1 LATTVTL
8 QRRLGLAGKLLA
20 VLLVLALLW
29 LVAGNVARMLLQRV
43 SFGGAQSSPL
53 QVQDAARTVV
63 AANLF
68 GAAASAPA
76 GDVQPTSLNVRLKG
90 VYAPLGSFPG
100 FAIMSIDG
108 APDVGIVG
116 GSELKPGVKLNAVN
130 ADHILIAHDGILE
143 RVNFNSAA
151 PGSTAGSAA
160 PGPAVT
166 PQSLN
171 VRPVSG
177 NTPGSTYA
185 VSRREFTTLL
195 ADPKQLAM
203 LALLAAAPGGG
214 IMIND
219 GADGALVAKLGLK
232 QGDIIQKINGQP
244 VMGKDD
250 LLKIAMNSPN
260 TPEVSVEG
268 TRNGQPLRLTYNV
281 QP

>member
-1 LATTVTL
+1 LATSLVL

-20 VLLVLALLW
+20 ALLVLALLW
-29 LVAGNVARMLLQRV
+29 LVAGNVTRMLLQRV
-43 SFGGAQSSPL
+43 SFGGAQSGPL
-53 QVQDAARTVV
+53 QIQDAARTVV
-63 AANLF
+63 SANLF
-68 GAAASAPA
+68 GAAASAPT
-76 GDVQPTSLNVRLKG
+76 GEVQPTSLNVKLKG

-100 FAIMSIDG
+100 FAILSIDG
-108 APDVGIVG
+108 KPDVGVVG

-143 RVNFNSAA
+143 RVNFSNAQAS
-151 PGSTAGSAA
+151 AGSPA
-160 PGPAVT
+160 PGPVT

-171 VRPVSG
+171 VHAVAG
-177 NTPGSTYA
+177 NTFA

-195 ADPKQLAM
+195 ADPRQLAM

-214 IMIND
+214 IIIND
-219 GADGALVAKLGLK
+219 GADGALVAKLGLR

-250 LLKIAMNSPN
+250 LLKIAMTSPN
-260 TPEVSVEG
+260 TPEVSIEG
-268 TRNGQPLRLTYNV
+268 TRNGQPLRLSYNV

>member
-1 LATTVTL
+1 
-8 QRRLGLAGKLLA
+8 
-20 VLLVLALLW
+20 
-29 LVAGNVARMLLQRV
+29 VA
-43 SFGGAQSSPL
+43 
-53 QVQDAARTVV
+53 

-68 GAAASAPA
+68 GAAASAPI
-76 GDVQPTSLNVRLKG
+76 GDVQPTNLNVRLKG

-100 FAIMSIDG
+100 FAILSIDG
-108 APDVGIVG
+108 KPDVGVVG

-143 RVNFNSAA
+143 RVNF
-151 PGSTAGSAA
+151 STTQAGSVA

-166 PQSLN
+166 AQSLN
-171 VRPVSG
+171 VRPVA
-177 NTPGSTYA
+177 GSTFA

-195 ADPKQLAM
+195 ADPKQIAM

-214 IMIND
+214 IIIND
-219 GADGALVAKLGLK
+219 GADGALVAKLGLR

-268 TRNGQPLRLTYNV
+268 MRNGQPLKLSYNV